1 MITKEQKLEMI
12 RSKINIIEGVIYN
25 LDLSVIEEESKTQPN
40 AEYLNQLALEK
51 SENVLALAAMNNKL
65 NLVLAE

>member
-25 LDLSVIEEESKTQPN
+25 LDLSIAEEESKSQPN
-40 AEYLNQLALEK
+40 LEYLDQISFEK
-51 SENVLALAAMNNKL
+51 SENLLALAAMNNKL